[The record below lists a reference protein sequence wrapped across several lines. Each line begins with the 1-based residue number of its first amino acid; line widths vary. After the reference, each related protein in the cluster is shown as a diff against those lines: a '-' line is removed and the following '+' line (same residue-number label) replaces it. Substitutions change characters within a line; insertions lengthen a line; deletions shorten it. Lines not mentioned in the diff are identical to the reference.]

1 MMQSAPTQ
9 RSVSQSPALE
19 EAIAALRS
27 FQHGDR
33 GILDVIRCG
42 ALAIPLL
49 RAMLFERER
58 SGLFQTRCR
67 VVQALAALDAYDVL
81 IEFLKANRTIAD
93 PVERVGEDAVINAAA
108 LALANV
114 RKQGVFELLLR
125 LAQRSA
131 LTGVIGALGGL
142 GRVEAIPVFIDA
154 LEEDASRHTAETALW
169 KLGKKASPALLS
181 TVDLKLPCGRESES
195 SARRRRSALKLLAEM
210 ERSRAAWR
218 RLRHLMRDDDAPLAA
233 RACEIGLTRG
243 SASERTDAVRRLIE
257 LLPQKDWV
265 LREEIEAYLTI
276 HLASAREVIAQYL
289 NQNSYS
295 PRDDIVVREQTEI
308 ILRRIIARAT
318 PAEAR

>member
-1 MMQSAPTQ
+1 MTQSAPTQ
-9 RSVSQSPALE
+9 RSVSQSPAVE

-42 ALAIPLL
+42 AQAVPFL
-49 RAMLFERER
+49 RTMLFERER

-81 IEFLKANRTIAD
+81 IEFLKTNRTIAD

-114 RKQGVFELLLR
+114 REQRVFELLLR

-142 GRVEAIPVFIDA
+142 GRAEAIPVFLDA

-169 KLGKKASPALLS
+169 KLGKKACPALLS
-181 TVDLKLPCGRESES
+181 TVDLKLPSGGRESES
-195 SARRRRSALKLLAEM
+195 SARRRRSALKLFAETDG
-210 ERSRAAWR
+210 SRAAWR
-218 RLRHLMRDDDAPLAA
+218 RIRHLMCDEDAKLAA

-257 LLPQKDWV
+257 LLSQDDWV

-276 HLASAREVIAQYL
+276 HFASAREVIAQHL
-289 NQNSYS
+289 NQNSHS
-295 PRDDIVVREQTEI
+295 PRDNTAAKQTEV

-318 PAEAR
+318 LAEA